1 MASVDEPAGSVWII
15 NPDELAKR
23 IRDFE
28 GLEPL
33 DANLASVK
41 RIESWLYASLDAQQT
56 IGVETVLSTPKY
68 RALVEHAKSR
78 GFSVN
83 LIYVFL
89 DTVELNI
96 ERVQLRV
103 EKGGHAVPE
112 DRIRSRR
119 IRSFDQFSWF
129 FEAADAVDVY
139 DNSGAS
145 PQLVLTKRSG
155 SVLVYDD
162 LPPEIVNAIEA
173 TLPGFRQVYEEEAD

>member
-23 IRDFE
+23 IRDYE

-33 DANLASVK
+33 EANLASVQ
-41 RIESWLYASLDAQQT
+41 RIEAWLYASLDAQQT

-68 RALVEHAKSR
+68 RALVEHAKDR
-78 GFSVN
+78 GFAVN

-89 DTVELNI
+89 DSVELNI

-103 EKGGHAVPE
+103 DKGGHAVPE
-112 DRIRSRR
+112 DRIRGRR
-119 IRSFDQFSWF
+119 LRSFNQFSWF
-129 FEAADAVDVY
+129 FGAADSVDVY

-145 PQLVLTKRSG
+145 PQLVMTKRVG
-155 SVLVYDD
+155 SVMVYDD
-162 LPPEIVNAIEA
+162 LPPEIVDAVET
-173 TLPGFRQVYEEEAD
+173 TLQGFRQVYEEDAD

>member
-28 GLEPL
+28 SLEL
-33 DANLASVK
+33 LAANLASVQ
-41 RIESWLYASLDAQQT
+41 RIEAWLYASLDAHQT

-68 RALVEHAKSR
+68 RALVEHAR
-78 GFSVN
+78 GHGFSIN

-103 EKGGHAVPE
+103 DKGGHAVPE

-119 IRSFDQFSWF
+119 TRSFEQFAWF
-129 FEAADAVDVY
+129 FTEADRVDVY

-145 PQLVLTKRSG
+145 PQLVMTKRDESIM
-155 SVLVYDD
+155 VYDD
-162 LPPEIVNAIEA
+162 LPSEIVDAVDTA
-173 TLPGFRQVYEEEAD
+173 VAGFKEVYEADD

>member
-33 DANLASVK
+33 DANLASVQ
-41 RIESWLYASLDAQQT
+41 RIEAWLYASLDAQQT

-78 GFSVN
+78 GFTVN

-89 DTVELNI
+89 DSVDLNI
-96 ERVQLRV
+96 ERVHLRV
-103 EKGGHAVPE
+103 QKGGHAVPE

-119 IRSFDQFSWF
+119 LRSFEQFSWF
-129 FEAADAVDVY
+129 FGAADRVDVY

-145 PQLVLTKRSG
+145 PQLVLTKRAD
-155 SVLVYDD
+155 SVMVYDD
-162 LPPEIVNAIEA
+162 LLPQLVDAIEA
-173 TLPGFRQVYEEEAD
+173 RLPGFREVYGDADD

>member
-28 GLEPL
+28 SLDPL
-33 DANLASVK
+33 AANLASVQ
-41 RIESWLYASLDAQQT
+41 RIEAWLYASLNAHQT

-68 RALVEHAKSR
+68 RALVEQARGH

-89 DTVELNI
+89 DSVDLNI

-119 IRSFDQFSWF
+119 TRSFAQFAWF
-129 FEAADAVDVY
+129 FAESDTVDVY

-145 PQLVLTKRSG
+145 PQLVMTKRDG
-155 SVLVYDD
+155 SVTVYDD
-162 LPPEIVNAIEA
+162 LPDEIVDAVDSA
-173 TLPGFRQVYEEEAD
+173 LAGFRSLYDAD